1 MSTAGTGLRVN
12 GLSIRGPE
20 GQRLV
25 DELSFEVAPGERVGL
40 IGESGSGKSLTALA
54 VMGLLP
60 EGLTVAGSIR
70 LEESEVIGASE
81 RSMNPLRG
89 RAAAVVFQEP
99 LTALDPLMRLGRQ
112 LAEPLRRRA
121 RFDGE
126 KLGGAELDRA
136 LRASL
141 HEVRLPDPERILRA
155 YPHEISGGQRQRM
168 AMAIALAGR
177 PALLIAD
184 EPTTALDETIQSE
197 ILDLLDGL
205 VQDRGMALL
214 FISHDL
220 AVVSRITTRA
230 VVLRAGVAV
239 ETGTVSELLAAPQ
252 HPYTQELIASARQ
265 LDRAL
270 DWGMT
275 R

>member
-1 MSTAGTGLRVN
+1 MSTPDTGLRVS
-12 GLSIRGPE
+12 GLCIRGPE
-20 GQRLV
+20 GQHLV
-25 DELSFEVAPGERVGL
+25 DELSFSIAPGERVGL

-54 VMGLLP
+54 IIGLLP
-60 EGLTVAGSIR
+60 EALTASGSICWG
-70 LEESEVIGASE
+70 ETEVVGARE
-81 RSMNPLRG
+81 RSLNALRG
-89 RAAAVVFQEP
+89 RAAAIVFQEP

-121 RFDGE
+121 KVDGT
-126 KLGGAELDRA
+126 KLSGAGLDRA
-136 LRASL
+136 LLASL
-141 HEVRLPDPERILRA
+141 DEVRLPDPERILRA
-155 YPHEISGGQRQRM
+155 YPHEISGGQRQRV
-168 AMAIALAGR
+168 ALAIALAGR

-197 ILDLLDGL
+197 ILDLLDSL
-205 VQDRGMALL
+205 VHGRDMALL

-220 AVVSRITTRA
+220 AVVSRIATRA

-239 ETGTVSELLAAPQ
+239 ESGTVRDLLTAPQ

-270 DWGMT
+270 DWGNT
-275 R
+275 A